1 MMTRRAA
8 SRRTVTASNP
18 AARRAI
24 RAATPREPWL
34 PPGFA
39 LWVLGRLVAI
49 VLLIGAA
56 WVVDNVATS
65 PRFEVR
71 TVRVQGNLLLSR
83 SEVQDAAAV
92 VGANIFWV
100 NSADVASRLSALPL
114 VERVQVVEAK
124 LPDTLEIRIVERQP
138 AGFWTS
144 GDQTYLVDKEGVILK
159 AVDAETAQIRACAGQ
174 PCDPQVAPLPSVSE
188 TDAEP
193 LTPGDHVDASA
204 LTTSNRLAQLL
215 PSVGVQPV
223 GFLWS
228 RDAGVEVPTADGWR
242 ARFDQTGNLDQQVAQ
257 LRSIRDQLTRTN
269 TTAGLIDVR
278 FGNRPYF
285 R

>member
-1 MMTRRAA
+1 
-8 SRRTVTASNP
+8 VTAPNP
-18 AARRAI
+18 AAQRAI
-24 RAATPREPWL
+24 RAATAREPWL

-39 LWVLGRLVAI
+39 VWVAGRLLAI
-49 VLLIGAA
+49 ALLVGAA
-56 WVVDNVATS
+56 WLVYNVATS
-65 PRFEVR
+65 PRFQVR
-71 TVRVQGNLLLSR
+71 TVHVQGNLLLSR
-83 SEVQDAAAV
+83 SEAQDAAQV

-100 NSADVASRLSALPL
+100 NSTDVTNRLSALPL
-114 VERVQVVEAK
+114 VARVQVEAK
-124 LPDTLEIRIVERQP
+124 LPDTLEVHIVERQP

-159 AVDAETAQIRACAGQ
+159 PVDAETAQIRACAGQ
-174 PCDPQVAPLPSVSE
+174 ACDPQVAPLPSVSE

-242 ARFDQTGNLDQQVAQ
+242 ARFDQSGNLDQQVAQ
-257 LRSIRDQLTRTN
+257 LRSIRDELTRTN
-269 TTAGLIDVR
+269 TPAGLIDVR